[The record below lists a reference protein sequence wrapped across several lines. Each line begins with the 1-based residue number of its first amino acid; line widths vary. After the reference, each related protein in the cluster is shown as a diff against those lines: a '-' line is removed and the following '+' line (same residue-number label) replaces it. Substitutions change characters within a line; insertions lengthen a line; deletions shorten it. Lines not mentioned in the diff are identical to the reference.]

1 MTIFKR
7 VRRGELDAGA
17 VEFTPRS
24 ERSWTAHGA
33 RPVAWAACITQVP
46 LHGMHLVMVNIQW
59 GDHAG
64 PAFTVQGNS
73 LIDAAARGARLAA
86 DLLTAYARQTVV
98 PERPVVLHIQQPFSS
113 EGATCTV
120 QFTSEIEK
128 VEA

>member
-1 MTIFKR
+1 MSLFTR
-7 VRRGELDAGA
+7 TRRGELDAGA
-17 VEFTPRS
+17 VEFTLRS
-24 ERSWTAHGA
+24 ERSWTAHGE

-59 GDHAG
+59 GEYQG
-64 PAFTVQGNS
+64 PAFTVQGTN
-73 LIDAAARGARLAA
+73 LHDAAARGARLAA

-98 PERPVVLHIQQPFSS
+98 PERPVVLHIQQPFHGD
-113 EGATCTV
+113 GATCTV